1 MLRHGIEL
9 EISDK
14 LSEYNQQLIKKYW
27 ECEKKTLRYKYS
39 IQSLTNRYKFCNE
52 DECEKYVARHSSAII
67 TDERICCSSCGRRI
81 IVKLRQE
88 LNIAFEKGFKFE
100 LDCRNCM
107 DLSIDEIAKNVIDS
121 IENIIH
127 LEYNFLFKNRELS
140 LTYLEKIYLYLISLK
155 CQVNE
160 YGKLKKEIWQDMFI
174 TERADK
180 NFLIK
185 SLYDKRVMFNTKKND
200 EIIKIIN
207 ENSKFF
213 LKKSHLIDLEFRN
226 KYQKYR
232 YLFLEE
238 NTFLNFDL
246 NYESFNHMFEE
257 LRNQFDYYELD
268 YLDIKEIREF
278 ILEQKIIDAYQL
290 ISNIQKYRPI
300 PIEKSIELDCV
311 LVELVEKY
319 NLLVVNSLLSY
330 QADKVALRLYNL
342 EHAQQRDRD
351 PYFVNKMFI
360 TRITSYLEYCKLN
373 NKIPSHIRGIGPNWS
388 YTSLEYFV
396 SKSII
401 NEGLSWT
408 TFSGDELIH
417 KWLNS
422 EKVTI
427 KLDL

>member
-1 MLRHGIEL
+1 MDTINTLINIVEDDGQDYSLI
-9 EISDK
+9 IYDYWK
-14 LSEYNQQLIKKYW
+14 LKGDSINFECSIKIILSKYGFKS
-27 ECEKKTLRYKYS
+27 CEKL
-39 IQSLTNRYKFCNE
+39 
-52 DECEKYVARHSSAII
+52 EK
-67 TDERICCSSCGRRI
+67 
-81 IVKLRQE
+81 L
-88 LNIAFEKGFKFE
+88 
-100 LDCRNCM
+100 
-107 DLSIDEIAKNVIDS
+107 IAKHSFVTLINESFKCSTCNNAIKARSRNELKMLYQYKLNCHDCMS
-121 IENIIH
+121 KDKNEEAIKIIAEIESFIKYR
-127 LEYNFLFKNRELS
+127 YNFLFMKIEFN
-140 LTYLEKIYLYLISLK
+140 LTYLEKIYLYLITIK

-160 YGKLKKEIWQDMFI
+160 YGKLNKEIWQDMFI

-185 SLYDKRVMFNTKKND
+185 SLYEKKVIFNINKDD

-207 ENSKFF
+207 ESSNFF
-213 LKKSHLIDLEFRN
+213 LKNSNVINLEILRN
-226 KYQKYR
+226 YQKYR
-232 YLFLEE
+232 YIFLEE

-246 NYESFNHMFEE
+246 NYESFNHMVDE
-257 LRNQFDYYELD
+257 LKNQFDYYELD
-268 YLDIKEIREF
+268 YLDVKEIREF
-278 ILEQKIIDAYQL
+278 ILEQKIIDAYKL

-319 NLLVVNSLLSY
+319 NLLVVNSMLNY
-330 QADKVALRLYNL
+330 HADKVASNLYSL
-342 EHAQQRDRD
+342 EHGERKDRD
-351 PYFVNKMFI
+351 HYFVNKMFI
-360 TRITSYLEYCKLN
+360 ARITSYLEYCKLN
-373 NKIPSHIRGIGPNWS
+373 NKAPSHIRGIGQNWS

-427 KLDL
+427 KPDL

>member
-1 MLRHGIEL
+1 M
-9 EISDK
+9 
-14 LSEYNQQLIKKYW
+14 
-27 ECEKKTLRYKYS
+27 
-39 IQSLTNRYKFCNE
+39 
-52 DECEKYVARHSSAII
+52 
-67 TDERICCSSCGRRI
+67 
-81 IVKLRQE
+81 
-88 LNIAFEKGFKFE
+88 
-100 LDCRNCM
+100 
-107 DLSIDEIAKNVIDS
+107 
-121 IENIIH
+121 
-127 LEYNFLFKNRELS
+127 
-140 LTYLEKIYLYLISLK
+140 
-155 CQVNE
+155 
-160 YGKLKKEIWQDMFI
+160 
-174 TERADK
+174 
-180 NFLIK
+180 
-185 SLYDKRVMFNTKKND
+185 
-200 EIIKIIN
+200 
-207 ENSKFF
+207 
-213 LKKSHLIDLEFRN
+213 
-226 KYQKYR
+226 
-232 YLFLEE
+232 
-238 NTFLNFDL
+238 
-246 NYESFNHMFEE
+246 
-257 LRNQFDYYELD
+257 
-268 YLDIKEIREF
+268 
-278 ILEQKIIDAYQL
+278 

-360 TRITSYLEYCKLN
+360 TSITSYLEYCRLN
-373 NKIPSHIRGIGPNWS
+373 NKIPSHIRGIGPNWN

>member
-1 MLRHGIEL
+1 
-9 EISDK
+9 
-14 LSEYNQQLIKKYW
+14 
-27 ECEKKTLRYKYS
+27 
-39 IQSLTNRYKFCNE
+39 
-52 DECEKYVARHSSAII
+52 
-67 TDERICCSSCGRRI
+67 
-81 IVKLRQE
+81 
-88 LNIAFEKGFKFE
+88 
-100 LDCRNCM
+100 
-107 DLSIDEIAKNVIDS
+107 
-121 IENIIH
+121 
-127 LEYNFLFKNRELS
+127 
-140 LTYLEKIYLYLISLK
+140 
-155 CQVNE
+155 
-160 YGKLKKEIWQDMFI
+160 MF
-174 TERADK
+174 
-180 NFLIK
+180 
-185 SLYDKRVMFNTKKND
+185 
-200 EIIKIIN
+200 
-207 ENSKFF
+207 FF
-213 LKKSHLIDLEFRN
+213 KKSHLIDSELKN
-226 KYQKYR
+226 KYQKYK

-408 TFSGDELIH
+408 TFSGDDVVLGF
-417 KWLNS
+417 
-422 EKVTI
+422 
-427 KLDL
+427 

>member
-1 MLRHGIEL
+1 M
-9 EISDK
+9 
-14 LSEYNQQLIKKYW
+14 
-27 ECEKKTLRYKYS
+27 
-39 IQSLTNRYKFCNE
+39 
-52 DECEKYVARHSSAII
+52 
-67 TDERICCSSCGRRI
+67 
-81 IVKLRQE
+81 
-88 LNIAFEKGFKFE
+88 
-100 LDCRNCM
+100 
-107 DLSIDEIAKNVIDS
+107 
-121 IENIIH
+121 
-127 LEYNFLFKNRELS
+127 
-140 LTYLEKIYLYLISLK
+140 
-155 CQVNE
+155 
-160 YGKLKKEIWQDMFI
+160 
-174 TERADK
+174 
-180 NFLIK
+180 
-185 SLYDKRVMFNTKKND
+185 
-200 EIIKIIN
+200 
-207 ENSKFF
+207 
-213 LKKSHLIDLEFRN
+213 EFRN

-311 LVELVEKY
+311 LIELVEKY

-360 TRITSYLEYCKLN
+360 TRITSYLEYCRLN
-373 NKIPSHIRGIGPNWS
+373 NKIPSHIRGIGPNWN

-427 KLDL
+427 KPDL

>member
-1 MLRHGIEL
+1 
-9 EISDK
+9 
-14 LSEYNQQLIKKYW
+14 
-27 ECEKKTLRYKYS
+27 
-39 IQSLTNRYKFCNE
+39 
-52 DECEKYVARHSSAII
+52 
-67 TDERICCSSCGRRI
+67 
-81 IVKLRQE
+81 
-88 LNIAFEKGFKFE
+88 
-100 LDCRNCM
+100 M
-107 DLSIDEIAKNVIDS
+107 DAPVNEIAKNVVDS
-121 IENIIH
+121 IENIIRE
-127 LEYNFLFKNRELS
+127 EYFFLFKNNELS
-140 LTYLEKIYLYLISLK
+140 LTYLEKIYLYLIALK

-160 YGKLKKEIWQDMFI
+160 YGKLNKEIWQDMFI
-174 TERADK
+174 TERGDK

-185 SLYDKRVMFNTKKND
+185 SLYNKRVLFNTKKSC

-207 ENSKFF
+207 ENSMLF
-213 LKKSHLIDLEFRN
+213 LKKPHLIDLEFRN

-246 NYESFNHMFEE
+246 NYENFNHMLEE
-257 LRNQFDYYELD
+257 LKNQFDYYELD

-278 ILEQKIIDAYQL
+278 ILEQKIIDAYEL

-319 NLLVVNSLLSY
+319 NLLIVNSLLNY
-330 QADKVALRLYNL
+330 QADKVASSLYSL
-342 EHAQQRDRD
+342 EHGERKDRD
-351 PYFVNKMFI
+351 HYFVNKMFI
-360 TRITSYLEYCKLN
+360 ARITSYLEYCKLN
-373 NKIPSHIRGIGPNWS
+373 NKIPSHIRGIGPNWN

-427 KLDL
+427 KPDF